1 MEPTILSGS
10 LVLTFNKNQ
19 YNVHDIVVVSIA
31 QDLSIIKRI
40 ISMQNQKIKL
50 CGDNFNK
57 SSSLCDAWY
66 PKDQIIGKV
75 IFNSSFLH
83 KIIKAREPS
92 HIS

>member
-19 YNVHDIVVVSIA
+19 YNVNDIVVVSIT

-40 ISMQNQKIKL
+40 TSIQNKKIKL
-50 CGDNFNK
+50 CSDNFNK
-57 SSSLCDAWY
+57 SSSLCDPWY
-66 PKDQIIGKV
+66 SKDQIIGKV
-75 IFNSSFLH
+75 IFNSSFFN
-83 KIIKAREPS
+83 KIIKTKEPS

>member
-1 MEPTILSGS
+1 MEPTLLSGC
-10 LVLTFNKNQ
+10 LVLTFNKYQ
-19 YNVHDIVVVSIA
+19 YNVNDIVVVSITR
-31 QDLSIIKRI
+31 DFRIIKRI
-40 ISMQNQKIKL
+40 TSIENQKIKL

-83 KIIKAREPS
+83 KIIKAKEPS

>member
-10 LVLTFNKNQ
+10 LVLTFNKDQ
-19 YNVHDIVVVSIA
+19 YNVNDIVVVSITR
-31 QDLSIIKRI
+31 DFRIIKRI
-40 ISMQNQKIKL
+40 TSIENQKIKL

-57 SSSLCDAWY
+57 SSSLCDPWY
-66 PKDQIIGKV
+66 CKEQIIGKV

-83 KIIKAREPS
+83 KIIKAKEPS

>member
-19 YNVHDIVVVSIA
+19 YNVNDIVVVSIA

-40 ISMQNQKIKL
+40 TSIQNKKIKL

-57 SSSLCDAWY
+57 SSSLCEPWY
-66 PKDQIIGKV
+66 SIDQIIGKV

-83 KIIKAREPS
+83 KIIKTREPS